1 MFEKIEIIRRL
12 LGTLVVAIASLGCA
26 LQLYRFSRG
35 KKRPLPVITLVII
48 GSTAL
53 VTGLQFVFPE
63 VLTALRRNRE
73 ALLAGEWWRMVTP
86 LFVHAYGWWHAC
98 VNGVVAIILC
108 PLAERLYGK
117 KLWAL
122 YFIPGVVG
130 QMFGYWWSPYLAGSS
145 LGLAGVMGGLLA
157 YVVLHRRELPG
168 SAQRFAMVG
177 MAGAVALCFWRD
189 THGPPTVLGILLAG
203 LMINLEVAHRERALL
218 RNELIKET

>member
-12 LGTLVVAIASLGCA
+12 LGTLVVAIGSLGCA

-35 KKRPLPVITLVII
+35 KTRPVPVITLVII

-122 YFIPGVVG
+122 YF
-130 QMFGYWWSPYLAGSS
+130 
-145 LGLAGVMGGLLA
+145 
-157 YVVLHRRELPG
+157 
-168 SAQRFAMVG
+168 
-177 MAGAVALCFWRD
+177 
-189 THGPPTVLGILLAG
+189 
-203 LMINLEVAHRERALL
+203 
-218 RNELIKET
+218 

>member
-1 MFEKIEIIRRL
+1 MLMKTEIIRRL
-12 LGTLVVAIASLGCA
+12 LGILTVMICSLGCA

-35 KKRPLPVITLVII
+35 RRKTAPVITLLII

-63 VLTALRRNRE
+63 VLPALRRNRE

-98 VNGVVAIILC
+98 VNAVMAIIFC
-108 PLAERLYGK
+108 PVAERLYGK

-130 QMFGYWWSPYLAGSS
+130 EIFGYLWEPDRAGAS
-145 LGLAGVMGGLLA
+145 LGIAGVMGGLFAFVFL
-157 YVVLHRRELPG
+157 YRRELSL
-168 SAQRFAMVG
+168 SAQVFAVCG
-177 MAGAVALCFWRD
+177 TVGAVALCFWRD
-189 THGPPTVLGILLAG
+189 IHGPPTVLGILVAS
-203 LMINLEVAHRERALL
+203 MIIILGGGNCEQRSASV
-218 RNELIKET
+218 